1 MGNRINLLVVEI
13 DLLDIIEKYYINS
26 LINLNFESIDIKCI
40 ALENLQKFG
49 VVKSINEAIGEE
61 LYIKYFD
68 NCSLEERLYSE
79 YCINKILF
87 LDSSLSK
94 NIKSNISDSIK
105 SLLGDENIIYIK
117 EIQKMEYRLYG
128 Y

>member
-13 DLLDIIEKYYINS
+13 DLLNIIEKYYINS
-26 LINLNFESIDIKCI
+26 LINLNFESIDIKYV
-40 ALENLQKFG
+40 ALDNLQKFG
-49 VVKSINEAIGEE
+49 ALKPINEAIGEE

>member
-105 SLLGDENIIYIK
+105 SLLGDENIISIK

>member
-13 DLLDIIEKYYINS
+13 DLLNIIEKYYINS
-26 LINLNFESIDIKCI
+26 LINLNFESIDIKYV
-40 ALENLQKFG
+40 ALDNLQKFG
-49 VVKSINEAIGEE
+49 ALKPINEAIGEE

-68 NCSLEERLYSE
+68 NCSLEEHLYSE

-105 SLLGDENIIYIK
+105 SLLGDKNIISIK